1 MAELFDILLAE
12 LRSAKSSVNRIVG
25 IGALFALLSHFY
37 VVEPYF
43 QYKAKEASARA
54 ALPAVT
60 QKMEA
65 TTAEIERIKQL
76 STKIRK
82 SLDSIGKDIDAFPD
96 RLREVLPRLQA
107 ALQRPRSDRS
117 ANEQPFLQNQTQRPQ
132 AQVPLQQSLMP
143 AANSPAADLALNLP
157 PQVQTFEEAVRW
169 YSEDWFEDLLARVDQ
184 ELVTPLAA
192 RSEIITPEQTS
203 ALAKAAQGAV
213 NAIRGHIAG
222 IDPDFWR
229 HYGGPGGKV
238 DVAQQ
243 LRREVGEAFK
253 PVNQKVL
260 GLVRQTE
267 TAKEALDLQLATIQ
281 SELQATRNSIDTL
294 SDRVKSIESP
304 FGRLPLDLTDLIVLF
319 PFILAITTV
328 LLTTSILKTVRIFRD
343 ACRTFPQRS
352 DHDDLALLREAVGS
366 WYLPPFRN
374 IIGPVMLIVWYLT
387 AGGIYARAGSLI
399 FSSPD
404 IFTAAESTAAA
415 IRPRLF
421 AGAYAVGFAAIL
433 AAGVLTARSLF
444 QTAREMAQDR
454 PSSMIF
460 ETLKVE
466 DLE

>member
-12 LRSAKSSVNRIVG
+12 LRNAKSSVNRIAG

-43 QYKAKEASARA
+43 QYKAKEGSARA

-60 QKMEA
+60 QKMAA
-65 TTAEIERIKQL
+65 TTAEIGRIKHL
-76 STKIRK
+76 STQIRK
-82 SLDSIGKDIDAFPD
+82 SLDSIGKDIDGFPD
-96 RLREVLPRLQA
+96 RLREMLPRLQA
-107 ALQRPRSDRS
+107 ALQRSRSNRLPGG
-117 ANEQPFLQNQTQRPQ
+117 EQPFLQNQIQRPQ
-132 AQVPLQQSLMP
+132 AQVPLQQAPLPS
-143 AANSPAADLALNLP
+143 ANSPAADMELNLP
-157 PQVQTFEEAVRW
+157 SRVQTFEEAVRW
-169 YSEDWFEDLLARVDQ
+169 YSEGWFEHLLGRVDQ

-192 RSEIITPEQTS
+192 HSEVITPEQTT
-203 ALAKAAQGAV
+203 ALEQAAQSAV

-229 HYGGPGGKV
+229 HYAGPGGKM

-243 LRREVGEAFK
+243 LRYEVGQAFQ

-260 GLVRQTE
+260 DLVQQTE
-267 TAKEALDLQLATIQ
+267 TAKKTLDQQLATIQ
-281 SELQATRNSIDTL
+281 SELQATRQSIGTL

-319 PFILAITTV
+319 PFIVAITTV
-328 LLTTSILKTVRIFRD
+328 MLATGILKTARIFRD
-343 ACRTFPQRS
+343 VCRTYPQRS
-352 DHDDLALLREAVGS
+352 DHDALATLTRAAGS

-374 IIGPVMLIVWYLT
+374 IIGPVMLIVWYLV

-415 IRPRLF
+415 IKPRLF
-421 AGAYAVGFAAIL
+421 GGVYVVGFAAIL
-433 AAGVLTARSLF
+433 AAGVLTARSLY
-444 QTAREMAQDR
+444 QTARELAQGWPR
-454 PSSMIF
+454 
-460 ETLKVE
+460 
-466 DLE
+466 